1 MYGTVLS
8 VNCMLKNACKL
19 RNVHLAVPDIRY
31 HLAPQ
36 VLSVMCVMTR
46 NAAIAVLVVLSFEV
60 ASHSQ
65 SNPVVGNSSSQQQ
78 PKTNPKAATKAKPE
92 PKGQMASLTG
102 CIDEQEGLWVLV
114 NDQTM
119 AVIANLAADGF
130 PTEGFAKH
138 MGHKVTVRGT
148 TNSGDSR
155 PLFKVRS
162 IETIRETC
170 AARQ

>member
-1 MYGTVLS
+1 
-8 VNCMLKNACKL
+8 
-19 RNVHLAVPDIRY
+19 
-31 HLAPQ
+31 
-36 VLSVMCVMTR
+36 
-46 NAAIAVLVVLSFEV
+46 
-60 ASHSQ
+60 
-65 SNPVVGNSSSQQQ
+65 
-78 PKTNPKAATKAKPE
+78 
-92 PKGQMASLTG
+92 MASLTG